1 MDKDIKK
8 NLSKAEDKIR
18 FKLARKLA
26 QVIESSLESFGI
38 VCRVVEFNFRPNDIE
53 YCLELVL
60 GTSVEEVIKHK
71 KDIAMAV
78 ASPTGEVEIEAPI
91 PGRSLFAIRIPLKDE
106 WMKSQY
112 EYHNNQEKLIK
123 ETTQKAQNIETE
135 FPKTFREYF
144 AMVFYI
150 IQGILD
156 ITSVFLRK
164 LGNFIE
170 GKEH

>member
-1 MDKDIKK
+1 MDKDKK
-8 NLSKAEDKIR
+8 KDISKTENKIR

-38 VCRVVEFNFRPNDIE
+38 VCRVVEFSFRPNDIE

-91 PGRSLFAIRIPLKDE
+91 PGRSLFAIRIPLKDD
-106 WMKSQY
+106 WMKTQS
-112 EYHNNQEKLIK
+112 EYQKNQEKLVK
-123 ETTQKAQNIETE
+123 ETTQKAQNTETE
-135 FPKTFREYF
+135 FPKTFRSYL
-144 AMVFYI
+144 AMVFYV
-150 IQGILD
+150 IQGILE

-170 GKEH
+170 GREH

>member
-1 MDKDIKK
+1 MDKDKK
-8 NLSKAEDKIR
+8 KDISKAENKIR
-18 FKLARKLA
+18 FSLARKLA

-112 EYHNNQEKLIK
+112 EYHNNQEKINK
-123 ETTQKAQNIETE
+123 GNDSKSSKHRNRISKNIS
-135 FPKTFREYF
+135 R
-144 AMVFYI
+144 VFCY
-150 IQGILD
+150 G
-156 ITSVFLRK
+156 FLYHPR
-164 LGNFIE
+164 NFGYNISIS
-170 GKEH
+170 